1 MRDKL
6 KRCHDHLGRILTRY
20 RLERQAKK
28 VSRSSGANIDDVL
41 DTDREHFQQMTFL
54 ESTPEIDLSRSTPLD
69 QGDLKPPASKKP
81 LLKKMMLKLQY
92 IPRLPN
98 PLKHPLPNNQA
109 LVNQRNLKMFLQN
122 VQTCLER

>member
-1 MRDKL
+1 
-6 KRCHDHLGRILTRY
+6 
-20 RLERQAKK
+20 
-28 VSRSSGANIDDVL
+28 
-41 DTDREHFQQMTFL
+41 MTFL
-54 ESTPEIDLSRSTPLD
+54 ESTPEIDMSRSTPLD

-81 LLKKMMLKLQY
+81 LLKKMMLKLQC

-98 PLKHPLPNNQA
+98 ALKHPLPNNQA